1 MSLHL
6 FSSFSLF
13 CIVSLFKI
21 IMLISVAFIPLL
33 LIVIGKIF
41 EKYPS
46 KEPNIAIGFR
56 TKLSMM
62 NKETWD
68 YAQRLFP
75 KAWISLGRIM
85 LPLSLIIL
93 FLLYSEDKDYTGNL
107 ALILMLVQVVLMLG
121 SILYVNLKLKKAFN
135 SDGSRKEI
143 Q

>member
-1 MSLHL
+1 
-6 FSSFSLF
+6 
-13 CIVSLFKI
+13 
-21 IMLISVAFIPLL
+21 MLIAVAFIPLL

-41 EKYPS
+41 DKYPI

-107 ALILMLVQVVLMLG
+107 VLILMLVQVVLMLG
-121 SILYVNLKLKKAFN
+121 SILYVNLKLKAAFN

>member
-1 MSLHL
+1 MITLL
-6 FSSFSLF
+6 KV
-13 CIVSLFKI
+13 IY
-21 IMLISVAFIPLL
+21 LISVAFIPLL
-33 LIVIGKIF
+33 LIVIGKIY

-75 KAWISLGRIM
+75 KVWISLGRII

-107 ALILMLVQVVLMLG
+107 ALILILVQVVLMLG
-121 SILYVNLKLKKAFN
+121 SILYVNLKLKAAFN

>member
-1 MSLHL
+1 
-6 FSSFSLF
+6 
-13 CIVSLFKI
+13 
-21 IMLISVAFIPLL
+21 MLISVAFIPLL

-75 KAWISLGRIM
+75 KVWISLGRIM

-121 SILYVNLKLKKAFN
+121 SILYVNLKLKRLSTATEAAKKFN
-135 SDGSRKEI
+135 KKQRSKF
-143 Q
+143 

>member
-1 MSLHL
+1 M
-6 FSSFSLF
+6 
-13 CIVSLFKI
+13 FKVI
-21 IMLISVAFIPLL
+21 ILLSVAFIPLL

-41 EKYPS
+41 EKHPI

-75 KAWISLGRIM
+75 KVWISLGRIM

-121 SILYVNLKLKKAFN
+121 SILYVNLKLKAAFN

>member
-1 MSLHL
+1 
-6 FSSFSLF
+6 
-13 CIVSLFKI
+13 
-21 IMLISVAFIPLL
+21 MLISVAFIPLL

-75 KAWISLGRIM
+75 KVWISLGRTL

-107 ALILMLVQVVLMLG
+107 ALILMIVQVVLMLG

>member
-1 MSLHL
+1 M
-6 FSSFSLF
+6 
-13 CIVSLFKI
+13 FKI

-107 ALILMLVQVVLMLG
+107 VVILMMVQVVLMLG
-121 SILYVNLKLKKAFN
+121 SILYVNLKLKAAFN

>member
-1 MSLHL
+1 
-6 FSSFSLF
+6 
-13 CIVSLFKI
+13 
-21 IMLISVAFIPLL
+21 MLISVAFIPLL

-41 EKYPS
+41 DKYPC

>member
-1 MSLHL
+1 
-6 FSSFSLF
+6 
-13 CIVSLFKI
+13 
-21 IMLISVAFIPLL
+21 MLISVAFIPLL

-41 EKYPS
+41 DKYPS
-46 KEPNIAIGFR
+46 KEPNIVIGFR

-75 KAWISLGRIM
+75 KVWISLGRIM

-107 ALILMLVQVVLMLG
+107 ALILMLVQEVLMLG

>member
-1 MSLHL
+1 MLKV
-6 FSSFSLF
+6 
-13 CIVSLFKI
+13 IY
-21 IMLISVAFIPLL
+21 LISVAFIPLV
-33 LIVIGKIF
+33 LIITAALFK
-41 EKYPS
+41 KYPS

-107 ALILMLVQVVLMLG
+107 VLILMLVQVVLMLG

>member
-1 MSLHL
+1 MLKV
-6 FSSFSLF
+6 
-13 CIVSLFKI
+13 IY
-21 IMLISVAFIPLL
+21 LISVAFIPLL
-33 LIVIGKIF
+33 LIVIGKIY

-75 KAWISLGRIM
+75 KVWISLGRII

-107 ALILMLVQVVLMLG
+107 ALILILVQVVLMLG
-121 SILYVNLKLKKAFN
+121 SILYVNLKLKAAFN

>member
-1 MSLHL
+1 
-6 FSSFSLF
+6 
-13 CIVSLFKI
+13 
-21 IMLISVAFIPLL
+21 MLISVAYIPLF

-68 YAQRLFP
+68 CAQRLFP
-75 KAWISLGRIM
+75 KVWISLGRTM

-121 SILYVNLKLKKAFN
+121 SILYVNLKLKAVFN

>member
-1 MSLHL
+1 M
-6 FSSFSLF
+6 
-13 CIVSLFKI
+13 FKV

-75 KAWISLGRIM
+75 KVWISLGRIM

-107 ALILMLVQVVLMLG
+107 ALILILVQVILMLG

>member
-1 MSLHL
+1 M
-6 FSSFSLF
+6 
-13 CIVSLFKI
+13 FKV

-56 TKLSMM
+56 TKLSML
-62 NKETWD
+62 NKDTWD

-75 KAWISLGRIM
+75 KTWISLGRIM

-107 ALILMLVQVVLMLG
+107 VVILMLAQVVLMLG

>member
-1 MSLHL
+1 M
-6 FSSFSLF
+6 
-13 CIVSLFKI
+13 FKV

-75 KAWISLGRIM
+75 KVWISLGRIL

-107 ALILMLVQVVLMLG
+107 ALILMLAQVVLMLG

>member
-1 MSLHL
+1 MLKV
-6 FSSFSLF
+6 
-13 CIVSLFKI
+13 IY
-21 IMLISVAFIPLL
+21 LISVAFIPLL
-33 LIVIGKIF
+33 LIVIGKIY

-75 KAWISLGRIM
+75 KVWISLGRII

-107 ALILMLVQVVLMLG
+107 VLILMLVQVVLMLG

>member
-1 MSLHL
+1 
-6 FSSFSLF
+6 
-13 CIVSLFKI
+13 
-21 IMLISVAFIPLL
+21 MLISVAFIPLL
-33 LIVIGKIF
+33 LIVIGKIY

-75 KAWISLGRIM
+75 KVWISLGRTL

-93 FLLYSEDKDYTGNL
+93 FLLYSDDKDYTGNL
-107 ALILMLVQVVLMLG
+107 ALILMLVQVILMLG

>member
-1 MSLHL
+1 M
-6 FSSFSLF
+6 
-13 CIVSLFKI
+13 FKVI
-21 IMLISVAFIPLL
+21 YLISVAFIPLL

-46 KEPNIAIGFR
+46 KKPNIAIGFR
-56 TKLSMM
+56 TKISMT
-62 NKETWD
+62 NQETWD

-107 ALILMLVQVVLMLG
+107 VLILMIVQVVLMLG

>member
-1 MSLHL
+1 
-6 FSSFSLF
+6 
-13 CIVSLFKI
+13 
-21 IMLISVAFIPLL
+21 MLILVAFIPLL

-46 KEPNIAIGFR
+46 REPNIAIGFR

-75 KAWISLGRIM
+75 KAWISLGRTM

-93 FLLYSEDKDYTGNL
+93 FLLFSEDKDYTGNL
-107 ALILMLVQVVLMLG
+107 VLILMIVQVVLMLG
-121 SILYVNLKLKKAFN
+121 SILYVNLKLKAAFN

>member
-1 MSLHL
+1 
-6 FSSFSLF
+6 
-13 CIVSLFKI
+13 
-21 IMLISVAFIPLL
+21 MLISVAYIPLF

-75 KAWISLGRIM
+75 KAWISLGRTI

-93 FLLYSEDKDYTGNL
+93 ILLYSEDKDYTGNL

-121 SILYVNLKLKKAFN
+121 SILYVNLKLKAAFN

>member
-1 MSLHL
+1 
-6 FSSFSLF
+6 
-13 CIVSLFKI
+13 
-21 IMLISVAFIPLL
+21 MLISVAFIPLL

-107 ALILMLVQVVLMLG
+107 ALILMTVQVVLMLG
-121 SILYVNLKLKKAFN
+121 SILYVNLKLKAAFN
-135 SDGSRKEI
+135 SDGSREEI

>member
-1 MSLHL
+1 M
-6 FSSFSLF
+6 
-13 CIVSLFKI
+13 FKI

-107 ALILMLVQVVLMLG
+107 ALILMLVQEVLMLG

>member
-1 MSLHL
+1 
-6 FSSFSLF
+6 
-13 CIVSLFKI
+13 
-21 IMLISVAFIPLL
+21 MLISVAFIPLL

-41 EKYPS
+41 DKYPI

-107 ALILMLVQVVLMLG
+107 VLILMLVQEALLLG
-121 SILYVNLKLKKAFN
+121 SIFYIDLKLKNIFN
-135 SDGSRKEI
+135 SDGSRKQI
-143 Q
+143 N

>member
-1 MSLHL
+1 M
-6 FSSFSLF
+6 
-13 CIVSLFKI
+13 FKV
-21 IMLISVAFIPLL
+21 IMLISVAFIPLF

-68 YAQRLFP
+68 CAQKLFP
-75 KAWISLGRIM
+75 KVWISLGRII

>member
-1 MSLHL
+1 
-6 FSSFSLF
+6 
-13 CIVSLFKI
+13 
-21 IMLISVAFIPLL
+21 MLISVAFIPLL
-33 LIVIGKIF
+33 LIVIGKIY

-75 KAWISLGRIM
+75 KVWISLGRII

-107 ALILMLVQVVLMLG
+107 ALILILVQVVLMLG
-121 SILYVNLKLKKAFN
+121 SILYVNLKLKAAFN

>member
-1 MSLHL
+1 
-6 FSSFSLF
+6 
-13 CIVSLFKI
+13 
-21 IMLISVAFIPLL
+21 MLISVAFIPLL

-41 EKYPS
+41 DKYPI

-107 ALILMLVQVVLMLG
+107 ALILMLVQAALMLA
-121 SILYVNLKLKKAFN
+121 SIFYVDLKLRKTFN
-135 SDGSRKEI
+135 SDGSRKQI
-143 Q
+143 N

>member
-1 MSLHL
+1 
-6 FSSFSLF
+6 
-13 CIVSLFKI
+13 
-21 IMLISVAFIPLL
+21 MLISVAFIPLL

-75 KAWISLGRIM
+75 KVWISLGRTL
-85 LPLSLIIL
+85 LPFSLIIL
-93 FLLYSEDKDYTGNL
+93 FLLYSEDKDYTRNL

>member
-1 MSLHL
+1 
-6 FSSFSLF
+6 
-13 CIVSLFKI
+13 
-21 IMLISVAFIPLL
+21 MLISTAFIPLL

-41 EKYPS
+41 AKYPS

-68 YAQRLFP
+68 FAQRLFT
-75 KAWISLGRIM
+75 KVWISLGRIM

-107 ALILMLVQVVLMLG
+107 VLILMLVQVVLMLG

-135 SDGSRKEI
+135 SDGSRKQI
-143 Q
+143 N

>member
-1 MSLHL
+1 
-6 FSSFSLF
+6 
-13 CIVSLFKI
+13 
-21 IMLISVAFIPLL
+21 MLISVAFIPLL
-33 LIVIGKIF
+33 LIVIGKIY

-46 KEPNIAIGFR
+46 KEPNIVIGFR

-75 KAWISLGRIM
+75 KVWISLGRTL

-107 ALILMLVQVVLMLG
+107 VLILMLVQVVLMLG

>member
-1 MSLHL
+1 M
-6 FSSFSLF
+6 
-13 CIVSLFKI
+13 FKI
-21 IMLISVAFIPLL
+21 IMLISVAYIPLF

-85 LPLSLIIL
+85 LPISLIIL

-107 ALILMLVQVVLMLG
+107 ALILMMVQVVLMLG
-121 SILYVNLKLKKAFN
+121 SILYVNLKLKAAFN

>member
-1 MSLHL
+1 
-6 FSSFSLF
+6 
-13 CIVSLFKI
+13 
-21 IMLISVAFIPLL
+21 MLISVAFIPLL

-41 EKYPS
+41 DKYPS

-75 KAWISLGRIM
+75 KVWISLGRIM

-107 ALILMLVQVVLMLG
+107 ALILMLVQEVLMLG
-121 SILYVNLKLKKAFN
+121 SILYINLKLKKAFN